1 MKYPQFITKVAF
13 RASAIALAI
22 TLTGCSH
29 DQHEIAQA
37 QGVPQ
42 DLAGNGSPLGSAEDA
57 FTNEQKI
64 VSLIDFDNQEQL
76 NWLQQSD
83 TSFAQI
89 TSSESL
95 IDKQLAVEFAKT
107 GNISTLRVEPPK
119 PWDLREYE
127 NYNIAFDVQNTSPDS
142 VHLYLSLEN
151 VNGQIQSHSISLAP
165 NYKGTVYFPLDG
177 IEAETDSGMWG
188 DVPHWQTQDDLMV
201 WRSWRKAEQDYSQL
215 TALNFFTIGI
225 LENKSVILDDV
236 RLRANPAHDPNVSV
250 GLIDKYGQNAKQSTP
265 LDVHSDAQLK
275 QQADE
280 ELAKLAKSSGMP
292 DRSRFGGYTKAP
304 KREATGFFRT
314 EKVDGKW
321 WMVDPDGYLFFSHG
335 PANVRMANMST
346 LTGIDYDQPSI
357 RVRTSDE
364 ITPEDSMGI
373 VSVPDSAKEK
383 RYVISKARN
392 DMFQWLPSYDDE
404 LSEHYSY
411 RRSTHKGPI
420 PYGET
425 YSFYRANLERRYGDD
440 DLRAGEGEKA
450 GENQGS
456 DPSYVKKWHDVTAQ
470 RMHDWGFTSFG
481 NWVDPAFY
489 QSEQVPY
496 FANGWIIGDYQTLSG
511 HTNHWGLMPD
521 PFDPVFA
528 QRAKVTI
535 DAIAENIQ
543 ASPWCAGIFID
554 NEKSWGEREGTVS
567 QRYGVI
573 LDALSKNIEKSP
585 AKTAFAAHLQ
595 QKYQTIDA
603 LNSAWSS
610 HFDSW
615 QMFEDDASVSTHTDA
630 QIADLSKMLE
640 MLGEQYFKV
649 VHNTLEAALPEHLY
663 MGARMA
669 NWGMPDEIITASLK
683 YSDVLSFNIYEEG
696 VQEDYWK
703 FLEEVDLPVVI
714 GEFHIGSTTDSGM
727 YNPGIVHSANQQDRA
742 QMYKDY
748 MQSVLDKPYMVGAH
762 WFQYIDEP
770 ISGRAFDGENAN
782 IGFVTVTDIP
792 YPHMIQA
799 VKEVTSTMYQ
809 KRLAD

>member
-1 MKYPQFITKVAF
+1 MMKNPQLTKKVSFAL
-13 RASAIALAI
+13 SAIAFAI
-22 TLTGCSH
+22 ALNGCSD
-29 DQHEIAQA
+29 DQ
-37 QGVPQ
+37 QG
-42 DLAGNGSPLGSAEDA
+42 LAKTSSTTKNTPTKNSQTDA
-57 FTNEQKI
+57 FAKEQRI
-64 VSLIDFDNQEQL
+64 ASLIDFDDQQQL
-76 NWLQQSD
+76 SWLHESD
-83 TSFAQI
+83 ISLTQI
-89 TSSESL
+89 TSSDSL
-95 IDKQLAVEFAKT
+95 VNKQVAVEFAKT

-119 PWDLREYE
+119 PWDLSQYE
-127 NYNIAFDVQNTSPDS
+127 NYNIAFDVENTSAES
-142 VHLYLSLEN
+142 IHLYLSLEN
-151 VNGQIQSHSISLAP
+151 PNGEVQSHSISLAKG
-165 NYKGTVYFPLDG
+165 YKGTVYFPLDG

-188 DVPHWQTQDDLMV
+188 DVPPWTSKDDLMV
-201 WRSWRKAEQDYSQL
+201 WRSWRNAEQNYDVVS
-215 TALNFFTIGI
+215 ALNFFTIGI

-236 RLRANPAHDPNVSV
+236 RLRANPAHDPNVMV

-275 QQADE
+275 QQAEE
-280 ELAKLAKSSGMP
+280 ELAELAKSSGMP
-292 DRSRFGGYTKAP
+292 DRSRFGGYIKAP

-321 WMVDPDGYLFFSHG
+321 WMVDPEGYLFFSHG

-357 RVRTSDE
+357 RERTSDE

-373 VSVPDSAKEK
+373 VSVPQNAKEK

-392 DMFQWLPSYDDE
+392 DMFEWLPSYDDE

-440 DLRAGEGEKA
+440 GVSA
-450 GENQGS
+450 GS

-528 QRAKVTI
+528 QRAKITI

-573 LDALSKNIEKSP
+573 LDALSKNIQQSP
-585 AKTAFAAHLQ
+585 AKKAFTAHLQ
-595 QKYQTIDA
+595 QKYQTIEG

-610 HFDSW
+610 DFNNW
-615 QMFEDDASVSTHTDA
+615 QTFEQNASVSNHTET

-703 FLEEVDLPVVI
+703 FLEDVDLPVVI

-727 YNPGIVHSANQQDRA
+727 YNPGIVHGANQQDRA

-799 VKEVTSTMYQ
+799 VKDVTSTMYQ

>member
-1 MKYPQFITKVAF
+1 MMKNPQLTKKVSFAL
-13 RASAIALAI
+13 SAIAFAI
-22 TLTGCSH
+22 ALNGCSH
-29 DQHEIAQA
+29 DQQELAQTQSA
-37 QGVPQ
+37 QKDRATSSNRQ
-42 DLAGNGSPLGSAEDA
+42 DAAYDA
-57 FTNEQKI
+57 FAKEQKI
-64 VSLIDFDNQEQL
+64 ASLIDFDDQQQL
-76 NWLQQSD
+76 SWLQESD
-83 TSFAQI
+83 ISLTQI
-89 TSSESL
+89 TSSDSL
-95 IDKQLAVEFAKT
+95 VNKQLAVEFAKT

-119 PWDLREYE
+119 PWDFSQYQ
-127 NYNIAFDVQNTSPDS
+127 NYNIAFDVQNTSAES
-142 VHLYLSLEN
+142 IHLYLSLEN
-151 VNGQIQSHSISLAP
+151 LKGQVQSHSISLAKG
-165 NYKGTVYFPLDG
+165 YKGTVYFPLDG

-188 DVPHWQTQDDLMV
+188 DVPPWTSKDDLMV
-201 WRSWRKAEQDYSQL
+201 WRSWRNAEQNYDVIS
-215 TALNFFTIGI
+215 ALNFFTIGI

-236 RLRANPAHDPNVSV
+236 RLRANPAHDPNVLV
-250 GLIDKYGQNAKQSTP
+250 GLIDEYGQNAKQSTP

-280 ELAKLAKSSGMP
+280 ELAELAKSSGMP

-321 WMVDPDGYLFFSHG
+321 WMVDPEGYLFFSHG

-392 DMFQWLPSYDDE
+392 DMFEWLPSYDDE

-440 DLRAGEGEKA
+440 AVSV
-450 GENQGS
+450 GS
-456 DPSYVKKWHDVTAQ
+456 EPSYVQKWHDVTAQ

-528 QRAKVTI
+528 QRTKVTI

-573 LDALSKNIEKSP
+573 LDALSKDAEKSP

-610 HFDSW
+610 NFNSW
-615 QMFEDDASVSTHTDA
+615 QTFDQDASVSNHSEA
-630 QIADLSKMLE
+630 QVADLSKMLE

-703 FLEEVDLPVVI
+703 FLEDVDLPVVI
-714 GEFHIGSTTDSGM
+714 GEFHIGSTKDSGM
-727 YNPGIVHSANQQDRA
+727 YNPGIVHGANQQDRA

>member
-1 MKYPQFITKVAF
+1 MKYRQLTKKASF
-13 RASAIALAI
+13 SLSAIALAI
-22 TLTGCSH
+22 ALTGCSN
-29 DQHEIAQA
+29 DQQEVAQSKRA
-37 QGVPQ
+37 QEEFTGKNSQ
-42 DLAGNGSPLGSAEDA
+42 QGAAQDA
-57 FTNEQKI
+57 FANEQRI
-64 VSLIDFDNQEQL
+64 ASLIDFDNKEQFS
-76 NWLQQSD
+76 WLHESD
-83 TSFAQI
+83 ISLTQI
-89 TSSESL
+89 TSSDSMAN
-95 IDKQLAVEFAKT
+95 KQLAVEFESA
-107 GNISTLRVEPPK
+107 GNISTLRVEPPT
-119 PWDLREYE
+119 PWNLSEYE
-127 NYNIAFDVQNTSPDS
+127 NYNIAFDVQNTSQSS

-151 VNGQIQSHSISLAP
+151 TQGQIQSHSIALAP
-165 NYKGTVYFPLDG
+165 DYSGTVYFPLDG

-201 WRSWRKAEQDYSQL
+201 WRSWRKADQDYSQIK
-215 TALNFFTIGI
+215 ALNFFTIGI
-225 LENKSVILDDV
+225 LQNKSVILDDV
-236 RLRANPAHDPNVSV
+236 RLRANPVHDASVMV

-265 LDVHSDAQLK
+265 LDVHTDAQLK
-275 QQADE
+275 QKADE
-280 ELAKLAKSSGMP
+280 ELAELAKSTGMP

-335 PANVRMANMST
+335 PANVRMANMTT

-357 RVRTSDE
+357 RNRSSEE

-373 VSVPDSAKEK
+373 VHIPNEIKDK
-383 RYVISKARN
+383 RYVISEARH

-404 LSEHYSY
+404 LAEHYSY

-420 PYGET
+420 PHGET
-425 YSFYRANLERRYGDD
+425 YSFYRANLERRYGDH
-440 DLRAGEGEKA
+440 GEKN
-450 GENQGS
+450 GV
-456 DPSYVKKWHDVTAQ
+456 PSYVDTWHDVTAK

-496 FANGWIIGDYQTLSG
+496 FANGWIIGDFQTLSG

-535 DAIAENIQ
+535 DAIAQNIQ
-543 ASPWCAGIFID
+543 SSPWCAGVFID

-573 LDALSKNIEKSP
+573 LDALSKGVSESP
-585 AKTAFAAHLQ
+585 AKQAFSHYMHE
-595 QKYQTIDA
+595 KYQTIDA
-603 LNSAWSS
+603 LNTAWSS
-610 HFDSW
+610 DFTSW
-615 QMFEDDASVSTHTDA
+615 QAFDEGATFEDYSAEQVS
-630 QIADLSKMLE
+630 DLSKMLE

-649 VHNTLEAALPEHLY
+649 VHNTLEAALPNHLY

-696 VQEDYWK
+696 VQEHYWK

-714 GEFHIGSTTDSGM
+714 GEFHIGSTKESGM
-727 YNPGIVHSANQQDRA
+727 YNPGIVHAANQRDRA
-742 QMYKDY
+742 KMYKEY

-770 ISGRAFDGENAN
+770 ITGRAFDGENAN
-782 IGFVTVTDIP
+782 IGFVTVTDMP
-792 YPHMIQA
+792 YPQMIKA

-809 KRLAD
+809 QRLAK